1 MGETEYRAR
10 PRGFAQ
16 PRYPLGVIEQLLNA
30 FQAGGWVMYPLLVM
44 SLVAVTLIVERA
56 AFWSRTHA
64 RGTLAFTNKVS
75 AMLRGGRNDEARA
88 LSAKSGNIYARF
100 TAELLAGR
108 VSESR
113 AFELI
118 EELRPKIER
127 YGTALATIVAAA
139 PLLGI
144 LGTVTGI
151 IQSFNLIGSD
161 DPVTDP
167 TAVAAGIA
175 QALYTT
181 AYGLVV
187 ALVALFP
194 HAIYKTHS
202 ERCLARLEAMA
213 AAANHTEKPEA

>member
-1 MGETEYRAR
+1 
-10 PRGFAQ
+10 
-16 PRYPLGVIEQLLNA
+16 
-30 FQAGGWVMYPLLVM
+30 MYPLLVM

-64 RGTLAFTNKVS
+64 RGTLAFSNRVS
-75 AMLRGGRNDEARA
+75 SLLRTGKTSEAQKLA
-88 LSAKSGNIYARF
+88 GNNRTVYARF
-100 TAELLAGR
+100 VSELLAGR

-113 AFELI
+113 AYELI

-151 IQSFNLIGSD
+151 IQSFNLIGGE

-187 ALVALFP
+187 ALVTLFP

-213 AAANHTEKPEA
+213 AAATQADDAPAA